1 MSEVDMQIMKNVL
14 VLAVLSAVTV
24 AAPAVFAA
32 EATGNWYVGA
42 GLGRAQASIPD
53 STITSVLAGTP
64 VTSAATSKNEN
75 STEGKLFMGYQFN
88 KYVAAEGGYFR
99 LGDFSFNSTT
109 TPAGTL
115 SGSLKNRSGYNLDV
129 VGTAPI
135 VEGKFLLLGRVGVQ
149 SSKTSDLF
157 SGTGAAGGLANPSP
171 SKNQVSYK
179 YGAGAE
185 YDFTKNVGVRGEWE
199 RYRVSDGFSTKM
211 NVNAVTASVLYRF

>member
-1 MSEVDMQIMKNVL
+1 M
-14 VLAVLSAVTV
+14 
-24 AAPAVFAA
+24 
-32 EATGNWYVGA
+32 GA
-42 GLGRAQASIPD
+42 GLGQARANSPD
-53 STITSVLAGTP
+53 STFTGVLTGTP
-64 VTSAATSKNEN
+64 VTSVATSGSSN
-75 STEGKLFMGYQFN
+75 STEGKLFVGYQFN

-115 SGSLKNRSGYNLDV
+115 AGSLKNRNGFNLDV

-135 VEGKFLLLGRVGVQ
+135 VADKFILLGRLGIQ

-157 SGTGAAGGLANPSP
+157 AGTGAAAGLANPAP

-185 YDFTKNVGVRGEWE
+185 YDFTKNIGARAEWE
-199 RYRVSDGFSTKM
+199 RYRVSDGFSGKV